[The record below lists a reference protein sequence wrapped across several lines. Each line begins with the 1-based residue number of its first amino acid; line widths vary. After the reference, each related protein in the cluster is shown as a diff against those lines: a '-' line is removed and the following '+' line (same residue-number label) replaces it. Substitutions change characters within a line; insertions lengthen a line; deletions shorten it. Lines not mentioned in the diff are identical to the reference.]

1 MNGILRYLLGTVT
14 AELVSAD
21 PGRALSFYAGANIT
35 FTDPAVVA
43 PLTLRVQLPAHQ
55 WRRFSALAEKRG
67 DTCKVIARQGLHQ
80 TIREKRKRLPF
91 LAVLCAMLLFALYA
105 PTRLWFFRVE
115 GNETIPSGE
124 IVAVAQ
130 ECGLTFWTRV
140 KDVSSEEFKNQ
151 ILNRIPELQWAGVNF
166 TGGVATISV
175 QQRLEGEAIR
185 DTEQIANVV
194 ASRDGIILSMS
205 VLGGQALCQPGQAVT
220 AGEVLVTGCIEH
232 EYQTQYTC
240 ADAEV
245 YALTQRDLVAVY
257 PRNTLAKRYTGQED
271 RCVKLI
277 LGRNKIKISG
287 NSGISGTTC
296 DKMTE
301 EKVLTLPGGYM
312 LPVALVTETYRFYE
326 TEPVDTAMVAEDILM
341 KELCQYV
348 QADMI
353 AGEIL
358 SCTSSM
364 VDDGGVYRLNAIY
377 SCREMIARQWKV
389 TLFEGENT
397 NDGTDRERRAG

>member
-1 MNGILRYLLGTVT
+1 MNGILGYLLGTVT
-14 AELVSAD
+14 VELVSAD
-21 PGRALSFYAGANIT
+21 PGKALSAYTGANIT
-35 FTDPAVVA
+35 ITDPIVVA
-43 PLTLRVQLPAHQ
+43 PLTVRMQLPANQ
-55 WRRFSALAEKRG
+55 WRRFSALAAKRG
-67 DTCKVIARQGLHQ
+67 DDCKAISRLGLYQ
-80 TIREKRKRLPF
+80 AIREKRKRLPF
-91 LAVLCAMLLFALYA
+91 LFAMCAMMLFALYA

-115 GNETIPSGE
+115 GNVSIPSRE
-124 IVAVAQ
+124 IIAVAQ

-140 KDVSSEEFKNQ
+140 KDVSSEQFKNR
-151 ILNRIPELQWAGVNF
+151 ILNELPELQWAGVSF

-175 QQRLEGEAIR
+175 RQRLEGEDIR
-185 DTEQIANVV
+185 DMDQIANVV

-240 ADAEV
+240 ADAEI
-245 YALTQRDLVAVY
+245 YALTQRELEAVY
-257 PRNTLAKRYTGQED
+257 PQKTQAKRYTGEES

-287 NSGISGTTC
+287 NSRISGATC

-301 EKVLTLPGGYM
+301 VKVLTLPGGYM
-312 LPVALVTETYRFYE
+312 LPVALVTETYRAYE
-326 TEPVDTAMVAEDILM
+326 TEPVDTAMVAEDILSHD
-341 KELCQYV
+341 LRQHV